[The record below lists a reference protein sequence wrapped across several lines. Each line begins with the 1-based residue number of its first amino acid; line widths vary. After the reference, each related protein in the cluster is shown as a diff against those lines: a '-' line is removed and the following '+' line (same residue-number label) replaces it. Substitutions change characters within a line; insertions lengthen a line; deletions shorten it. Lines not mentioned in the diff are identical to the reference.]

1 MVVLGDGDRSDK
13 EDILQGEGNFKVD
26 PDSDNGHYPEE
37 IVEEMNGPST
47 LGRGCGCG
55 RKMQRGS
62 GCGGGR
68 GRGQRAQAAD
78 GELIR
83 VSCTFI
89 SLMLLTVRFFTMMQP
104 SQLMV
109 D

>member
-47 LGRGCGCG
+47 LGRG
-55 RKMQRGS
+55 
-62 GCGGGR
+62 
-68 GRGQRAQAAD
+68 
-78 GELIR
+78 
-83 VSCTFI
+83 
-89 SLMLLTVRFFTMMQP
+89 
-104 SQLMV
+104 
-109 D
+109 